1 MGNSSPPV
9 VTSRSPSLGGSSR
22 LHRQLGRM
30 VSPLLPSA
38 STSAPFHFPLL
49 CRESPDLSVALS
61 LDGQGDMSTTSLIFP
76 EFISCMG
83 NRIHLLLCQDKCF
96 LSECLPDIPN
106 CVSFPSQ
113 YGMSDLLYIDTWE
126 NVDCLFAIDPSL
138 LWSSPVIW
146 AKGQGWYAFKG
157 LY

>member
-1 MGNSSPPV
+1 MDSAAVLLDGSAFLMP
-9 VTSRSPSLGGSSR
+9 SPSLHCTLIPS
-22 LHRQLGRM
+22 HRD
-30 VSPLLPSA
+30 SPLP
-38 STSAPFHFPLL
+38 HLL
-49 CRESPDLSVALS
+49 SGQRWKREARLSKKDSIPMTTTAKAVRESPDLSVALS

-113 YGMSDLLYIDTWE
+113 YGMSDLLYIDT
-126 NVDCLFAIDPSL
+126 
-138 LWSSPVIW
+138 
-146 AKGQGWYAFKG
+146 
-157 LY
+157 